1 VSVRSE
7 ATVSV
12 TEDTLIYYPCT
23 LFTVIYSQYS
33 CVACVSCT
41 VGLCQQLVSN
51 CSSDNMCINRP
62 TLGQSS
68 VSPGRCQG
76 PLISLCVH
84 SLPSNIWASQL
95 PSGHEK
101 HSSLFGVVYLQGFF
115 ILGSSGWIEWRGTLQ
130 KAPL

>member
-1 VSVRSE
+1 M
-7 ATVSV
+7 
-12 TEDTLIYYPCT
+12 
-23 LFTVIYSQYS
+23 
-33 CVACVSCT
+33 
-41 VGLCQQLVSN
+41 SN
-51 CSSDNMCINRP
+51 CSNDNMCINRP

-101 HSSLFGVVYLQGFF
+101 HSSLFGVVYLQVYFLSLEGMDG
-115 ILGSSGWIEWRGTLQ
+115 LSGEALSRRRHCSFLNGYQQVVVVVIVVVTVLVVVIEN
-130 KAPL
+130 